1 MSTAFFRFLF
11 LVILVFSSA
20 RSLRAGGELASPIPA
35 AANKTGLE
43 IPGAAVAEQASS
55 GQTSQ
60 ASPAITSAAGKPMY
74 GAWGFDLA
82 GADRAMKPGNDFFRF
97 ANGTWIDKTQIPS
110 DKPSYSLRL
119 AMTDLTEKRLHEMM
133 EGLSKT
139 EGTTLEAK
147 VGAFYHSFLDEAR
160 IEQLGAKAI
169 EPEMAEVKNAKTRDD
184 LAALMGRTTTD
195 FVYSLFN
202 FPIDIDLKDPN
213 RYAFYLTQ
221 AGLGLPDRNYYL
233 KPEFSS
239 QKSAYQKYVSALL
252 KLINWPDADA
262 RANDVIKFETQI
274 ADASW
279 TKAQQRDLSA
289 IYNPMTIEE
298 LENFAPGFAWKPFL
312 ASTGM
317 TKLERVIVAEK
328 SAFPKLADVYSKAP
342 LDTIKAWQA
351 FHIADNAAP
360 YLSKPFCD
368 AYFELHNKTL
378 SGQKEQQARWK
389 RAITTVSGGDFGV
402 GERFGTF
409 GTMGFGV
416 GQLYSA
422 KYFPAEAKAKI
433 QELVANLK
441 DAYHARI
448 EKLDWMGDETK
459 KEALK
464 KLDTYTIKVGYP
476 DHPRDYSKLTIKTD
490 DLVGNV
496 KRCAQLDWAFYTG
509 RFYGPVDKSDWGMT
523 PQTNDAYNGSLRD
536 IVFPAGILQPPIFD
550 PNADPA
556 INYGAAGGVIGH
568 ELTHGFDDQGRK
580 IDASGALRDWWS
592 AKDAET
598 FKARADV
605 LGAQYSKYEPIPGAT
620 VNGELTM
627 GENIADLG
635 GVVLALEAY
644 RTSLKGKPAP
654 VLDGFTGEQRV
665 LLGWAQ
671 AWRGKVSDDFVR
683 KQVVSDPH
691 SPRQFRVNGPMR
703 NVDAW
708 YDAFKVQPGDTL
720 FVAPNDRVRIW

>member
-1 MSTAFFRFLF
+1 MSTKHLLLVLTILF
-11 LVILVFSSA
+11 
-20 RSLRAGGELASPIPA
+20 
-35 AANKTGLE
+35 GL
-43 IPGAAVAEQASS
+43 
-55 GQTSQ
+55 
-60 ASPAITSAAGKPMY
+60 TSAAFSQTSAKPQY

-110 DKPSYSLRL
+110 DKSAYSLRL

-133 EGLSKT
+133 EGLSKM

-147 VGAFYHSFLDEAR
+147 VGAFYRSFMDEPR

-169 EPEMAEVKNAKTRDD
+169 EPALAEVKNAKTRDD
-184 LAALMGRTTTD
+184 LAPLMGRTTTD
-195 FVYSLFN
+195 FDYSLFH

-221 AGLGLPDRNYYL
+221 AGLGLPDRDYYL

-239 QKSAYQKYVSALL
+239 QKSAYQKYVSTLL

-298 LENFAPGFAWKPFL
+298 LEKFAPGFAWKSFL

-317 TKLERVIVAEK
+317 AKLEQVIVAEK
-328 SAFPKLADVYSKAP
+328 SAFPKLADIYSKAP

-360 YLSKPFCD
+360 YLSKAFCD

-389 RAITTVSGGDFGV
+389 RAITTVSGGDFGI
-402 GERFGTF
+402 GDRFGTF

-422 KYFPAEAKAKI
+422 KYFPPEAKAKI

-441 DAYHARI
+441 DAYQARI

-476 DHPRDYSKLTIKTD
+476 DHPRDYSKLMIKAD

-509 RFYGPVDKSDWGMT
+509 RFYGPVDKTDWGMT

-605 LGAQYSKYEPIPGAT
+605 LGGQYSKFEPIPGAK

-644 RTSLKGKPAP
+644 RTSLKGKEAP

-703 NVDAW
+703 NVDTW